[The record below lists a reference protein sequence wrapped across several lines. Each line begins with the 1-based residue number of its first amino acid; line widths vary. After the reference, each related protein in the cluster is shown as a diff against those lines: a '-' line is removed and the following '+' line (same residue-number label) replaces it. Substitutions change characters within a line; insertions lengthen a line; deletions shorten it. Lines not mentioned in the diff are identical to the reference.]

1 MGYCN
6 YLRQQKIK
14 DQKNWFKKHFES
26 MQKFGQQRYTG
37 QKNLLAQCKN
47 LRQQKIKDLKLWSK
61 TLTNDLHHEI
71 KSKKYNFGS
80 WLYRQKKFW
89 VSKN

>member
-6 YLRQQKIK
+6 YLGQQKLNG
-14 DQKNWFKKHFES
+14 QKNWFEKHFES

-37 QKNLLAQCKN
+37 QKNILGQCKN

-61 TLTNDLHHEI
+61 NMTNDLHHEI

-80 WLYRQKKFW
+80 RLYRQKKFW